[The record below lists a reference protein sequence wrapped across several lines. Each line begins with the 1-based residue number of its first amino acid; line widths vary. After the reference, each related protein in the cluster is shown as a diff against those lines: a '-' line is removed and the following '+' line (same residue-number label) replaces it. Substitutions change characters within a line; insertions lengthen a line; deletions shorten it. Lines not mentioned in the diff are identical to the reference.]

1 MNDEIDPVEEYN
13 RILDILD
20 NARHTALKL
29 KDEIAEFLLKS
40 GQTKHLKIPI
50 KQLQDMQLET
60 QAKYLE
66 LHLEFVLNRLKK

>member
-1 MNDEIDPVEEYN
+1 MNDEIDPLEEYN
-13 RILDILD
+13 RILDILN
-20 NARHTALKL
+20 NAHHTSLKL
-29 KDEIAEFLLKS
+29 KDEISEFMLKS